1 MTPEEIAL
9 ITAIGEAIRSQ
20 PMAWDDI
27 PEGMK
32 ETVIAIM
39 RPTPSFT
46 PEQRGFLNHWWLSV
60 TTDDIAAI
68 NALMPENHV
77 VSPRID
83 NDGGLWLS
91 ADLFTDAVDEG
102 SRLNSILPLLLGHA
116 LYYHEEDFW
125 PSQDEDESL

>member
-1 MTPEEIAL
+1 MTPELIET

-39 RPTPSFT
+39 RPNPSFT
-46 PEQRGFLNHWWLSV
+46 PEQRAFLDHWWLEVDSG
-60 TTDDIAAI
+60 DIDAI

-77 VSPRID
+77 VSPRAD
-83 NDGGLWLS
+83 NNGGLWLS
-91 ADLFTDAVDEG
+91 ADLFTDAVDGG
-102 SRLNSILPLLLGHA
+102 SRLNAILPLLLGHP
-116 LYYHEEDFW
+116 LHYHEDDFW
-125 PSQDEDESL
+125 PIAESSDI